1 MWNWKGRDYYNSK
14 EVVSDFS
21 VKTYYCISGA
31 KKSTSLDKIMA
42 YKQFLLTLFQI
53 WWALSKI
60 SKCILFDYEL
70 SMYFNKTFRISLTAE
85 EKILFKQK
93 VFQTRQRSF
102 VCFIKVF
109 VVNILNIIC
118 KFVLLSPSRQIRKYA
133 MIGYNSL
140 KCFYMIM

>member
-1 MWNWKGRDYYNSK
+1 
-14 EVVSDFS
+14 
-21 VKTYYCISGA
+21 
-31 KKSTSLDKIMA
+31 
-42 YKQFLLTLFQI
+42 
-53 WWALSKI
+53 
-60 SKCILFDYEL
+60 
-70 SMYFNKTFRISLTAE
+70 MYFNKTFRISLTAE